1 MRALISVSDKSGL
14 DEFAR
19 ELISLNYEILA
30 TGGTYRFLREH
41 NISATKVEDVT
52 GYGEMLGGRVKTLHP
67 KIHGAILAKKVEDLK
82 EYNIEPIDM
91 VVVNLYPF
99 ERYRDADE
107 EMMIE
112 NIDIGGVALL
122 RAAAKN
128 YERVIVVSSPSQYRD
143 VLSHLKNGTMDK
155 ERRRELAL
163 EAFARTAAYDVM
175 IYNTLWERFGKGM
188 PTHFLYHSKKAMDL
202 RYGENP
208 HQRGAY
214 YADGN
219 VEWEQ
224 LHGKKLSFN
233 NLHDMNGAW
242 NVVMEFDRP
251 TVAIIKHANPCGAA
265 IGKDV
270 KDAYLRALE
279 GDPISAFGS
288 IVASNRTVDAEA
300 AEEMR
305 KLFIEVLMAPDF
317 TDEAL
322 KILKKKKNI
331 RLIKVKKWEKGGL
344 DFKRID
350 GGILLQDWDIK
361 KLEEVNC
368 VSKRLPTEEEMRDLI
383 FAWSIVRHVK
393 SNAIVF
399 AKNEQIVGVGA
410 GQMSRVDS
418 VKLAAMKA
426 GDRAKHAVMGSDAF
440 FPFRDAID
448 VAHDAGITAVIQ
460 PGGSKRDKEVIEAVD
475 EHNMSMVFTGYRV
488 FKH

>member
-14 DEFAR
+14 EEFAK
-19 ELISLNYEILA
+19 ELVSLGYEIIA
-30 TGGTYRFLREH
+30 TGGTYRFLKER
-41 NISATKVEDVT
+41 NIEAKKVEDIT
-52 GYGEMLGGRVKTLHP
+52 GYAEMLNGRVKTLHP
-67 KIHGAILAKKVEDLK
+67 RIHGAILAKSGEDLK
-82 EYNIEPIDM
+82 EYNIEPIDI

-99 ERYRDADE
+99 EKYRDAE
-107 EMMIE
+107 EEDMIE

-128 YERVIVVSSPSQYRD
+128 YKRVIVVSSIEQYQE
-143 VLSHLKNGTMDK
+143 VISLLKEGNVDEEK
-155 ERRRELAL
+155 RRALAL
-163 EAFARTAAYDVM
+163 EAFATTAAYDIM
-175 IYNTLWERFGKGM
+175 IYNSFWKKFYDSL
-188 PTHFLYHSKKAMDL
+188 PQHFLYHAKKNMDL

-214 YADGN
+214 YASGN

-251 TVAIIKHANPCGAA
+251 AVAIIKHANPCGAA

-270 KDAYLRALE
+270 KDAYLKALE

-288 IVASNRTVDAEA
+288 IVASNRVVNEDA

-317 TDEAL
+317 TEEAL
-322 KILKKKKNI
+322 KILTKKKNI
-331 RLIKVKKWEKGGL
+331 RIIRVKKWNKEGY
-344 DFKRID
+344 DMKRID
-350 GGILLQDWDIK
+350 GGILLQEWDTK
-361 KLEEVNC
+361 KIEKVEC
-368 VSKRLPTEEEMRDLI
+368 VSKRLPTEEEIRDLI

-410 GQMSRVDS
+410 GQMSRVDA
-418 VKLAAMKA
+418 VKIAAMKA
-426 GDRAKHAVMGSDAF
+426 GERAKNAVMGSDAF

-448 VAHDAGITAVIQ
+448 EAYSAGITAVIQ
-460 PGGSKRDKEVIEAVD
+460 PGGSKRDKEVIGAVD
-475 EHNMSMVFTGYRV
+475 EHDMAMVFTGYRV

>member
-14 DEFAR
+14 EDFAR
-19 ELISLNYEILA
+19 ELVSLGYEIIA
-30 TGGTYRFLREH
+30 TGGTYRFLNERG
-41 NISATKVEDVT
+41 IDAKKVEEIT
-52 GYGEMLGGRVKTLHP
+52 EYAEMLDGRVKTLHP
-67 KIHGAILAKKVEDLK
+67 RIHGAILAKNREDL
-82 EYNIEPIDM
+82 EEFGIEPIDM

-99 ERYRDADE
+99 ERYREANE
-107 EMMIE
+107 EDMIE

-128 YERVIVVSSPSQYRD
+128 YKRVIVVSSPDQYPEIIS
-143 VLSHLKNGTMDK
+143 LLKKGEMDEEK
-155 ERRRELAL
+155 RRSMAL
-163 EAFARTAAYDVM
+163 EAFATTAAYDIM
-175 IYNTLWERFGKGM
+175 IYNSFWKKFHDSLPE
-188 PTHFLYHSKKAMDL
+188 HFLYHAKKRMDL

-214 YADGN
+214 YSDGS

-251 TVAIIKHANPCGAA
+251 AVAIIKHANPCGAA
-265 IGKDV
+265 LGNDV
-270 KDAYLRALE
+270 KDAYLKALE

-288 IVASNRTVDAEA
+288 IVASNRVVDEKA

-317 TDEAL
+317 TEDAL
-322 KILKKKKNI
+322 KILTKKKNI
-331 RLIKVKKWEKGGL
+331 RIIRVKKWEKRGY
-344 DFKRID
+344 DMKRID
-350 GGILLQDWDIK
+350 DGILLQDWDTR
-361 KLEEVNC
+361 KLENVDC
-368 VSKRLPTEEEMRDLI
+368 VSSRMPTEEEMRDLI

-399 AKNEQIVGVGA
+399 VKNEQIVGVGA
-410 GQMSRVDS
+410 GQMSRVDA
-418 VKLAAMKA
+418 VKIAAMKA
-426 GDRAKHAVMGSDAF
+426 GDKAKNAVMGSDAF

-448 VAHDAGITAVIQ
+448 EAYKAGITAVIQ
-460 PGGSKRDKEVIEAVD
+460 PGGSKRDNEVIEAVN
-475 EHNMSMVFTGYRV
+475 EHNMAMLFTGYRV